1 MFRAEG
7 ISKKIGDFQLK
18 GISFSLADREILS
31 IIGPSG
37 AGKSSIVKIITG
49 IIRAEGK
56 LVLDGED
63 ISKFPPEKR
72 NIGYIPQ
79 NIGLFPH
86 LDVRENIEYPLKRR
100 KFPRKEREKL
110 IKEFS
115 NEFGISRL
123 LHRSPLTL
131 SGGEKQKVALVRALI
146 YGPKLLLM
154 DEPLSSV
161 DSQKKEFYLNLIK
174 EIKKRFEVS
183 IIYVTHNFDEA
194 ITISDKIV
202 VLKGGKIIRRGIPQ
216 ELIENPE
223 DLWIASFVKEKNIF
237 KGSFKD
243 GIFCAENSELCF
255 HTPFKKNGEGF
266 LSLRADE
273 IIISK
278 DRFDSSAL
286 NVFKGKVKEIV
297 DLNYNCQI
305 NAEVK
310 GLIFKV
316 IITKKSLARLKLNL
330 EEEIFL
336 HFKANSLKELKD
348 NF

>member
-1 MFRAEG
+1 MFIAKG
-7 ISKKIGDFQLK
+7 INKKIGDFRLK
-18 GISFSLADREILS
+18 NITLSVADREILS

-37 AGKSSIVKIITG
+37 AGKSTIVKIITG
-49 IIRAEGK
+49 IISSEGK

-63 ISKFPPEKR
+63 ISKYPPEKR

-86 LDVRENIEYPLKRR
+86 FDVRGNIEYPLKRR

-115 NEFGISRL
+115 NEFGIDKL
-123 LHRSPLTL
+123 LHRNPLTL

-146 YGPKLLLM
+146 YSPKLLLM

-161 DSQKKEFYLNLIK
+161 DSQKKDFYLNLIK
-174 EIKKRFEVS
+174 KKKKRYELS

-202 VLKGGKIIRRGIPQ
+202 VLKGGKIIRRGSPQ

-243 GIFCAENSELCF
+243 GLFCAENSELCF
-255 HTPFKKNGEGF
+255 HTPFEKNGEGF

-273 IIISK
+273 IIISRDK
-278 DRFDSSAL
+278 FNSSAL
-286 NVFKGKVKEIV
+286 NVFKARVKEIV
-297 DLNYNCQI
+297 ELNYNCQI

-310 GLIFKV
+310 GLVFKV
-316 IITKKSLARLKLNL
+316 IITKNSLARLRLDVG
-330 EEEIFL
+330 EEIFL
-336 HFKANSLKELKD
+336 HFKANSLKELKN